1 MWSGFFVQKGVSAD
15 IVHKLEVDVRAAL
28 AEADVAKKFAAFGA
42 IPTNEDLKTF
52 VERIKRETS
61 ANEAIVSKADI
72 RVDK

>member
-1 MWSGFFVQKGVSAD
+1 MSAD

-42 IPTNEDLKTF
+42 IPTNEDLKAF